1 MEDLH
6 RILELAGLTVFLLI
20 GRLTCAD
27 ADRAPSRPLCVLDS
41 LKDSFFAPRSDV
53 CYISRDRFSH
63 PVGVIEGPVTMNSTL
78 KGNEVA
84 LQKALHMV
92 HKNENDYASVLFYSA
107 RCPFS
112 GTFRPKLSVLSS
124 IYPSIPHFAIEE
136 SSVRPSILSKYG
148 VYGFPTLILLN
159 STMRMRYQGSR
170 TMESLIAFY
179 GDVTGLKTSFTDPV
193 YLDKIG
199 CSGSD
204 ERHNNHQ
211 ETCPFPWAR
220 SPENLLQQ
228 ETYLA
233 LATIFVIMRL
243 LYCTFPTLHRYGQ
256 LAWRR
261 YIINASFSNLW
272 EHSVVHINRLL
283 QLFKSLNEPGK
294 KSNLQEGAKNAKA
307 WASKSLATVS
317 FGDASSS
324 HSNAQ

>member
-1 MEDLH
+1 MGDLR
-6 RILELAGLTVFLLI
+6 RISELAGLTVLLLL

-27 ADRAPSRPLCVLDS
+27 AVRVPSRPVCPLDS
-41 LKDSFFAPRSDV
+41 LKDSIFASRRDV

-63 PVGVIEGPVTMNSTL
+63 SIGVIEGD
-78 KGNEVA
+78 EVA

-92 HKNENDYASVLFYSA
+92 HTNENDYVSVLFYSA
-107 RCPFS
+107 WCPFS
-112 GTFRPKLSVLSS
+112 ATFKPKLSILSS

-159 STMRMRYQGSR
+159 STMRVRYQGSR
-170 TMESLIAFY
+170 TLDSLVTFY
-179 GDVTGLKTSFTDPV
+179 GDVTGLKTASADPV
-193 YLDKIG
+193 YLEKIG
-199 CSGSD
+199 CSGYD
-204 ERHNNHQ
+204 EKHKTHQ
-211 ETCPFPWAR
+211 ETCPFPWAK

-243 LYCTFPTLHRYGQ
+243 LYYTFPTLRRYGQ

-261 YIINASFSNLW
+261 YVTNASFSSVW
-272 EHSVVHINRLL
+272 EHLVVHINRLL
-283 QLFKSLNEPGK
+283 QLFKSLNEPCK

-324 HSNAQ
+324 HNVQ